1 MWLFFNVN
9 LYQDAGEFM
18 DENVSYAHFGTA
30 FFSLFR
36 QTTGEAW
43 NGIMYYCSETDPYLG
58 CASTNSGFLV
68 SFDGPCL
75 QFVVH
80 VNSFRRPA
88 GLQAID
94 LVECHLGGCFV
105 RE

>member
-43 NGIMYYCSETDPYLG
+43 NGIMYYCSETDPYLS
-58 CASTNSGFLV
+58 CALTNSGFLV
-68 SFDGPCL
+68 SGR
-75 QFVVH
+75 VH
-80 VNSFRRPA
+80 DPA
-88 GLQAID
+88 GISSST
-94 LVECHLGGCFV
+94 
-105 RE
+105 